1 MKFEKS
7 CGAIVLD
14 ENKVLVVTHQAGHT
28 DFPKGHMEGNEI
40 EEETAIREVKEE
52 TNIDIELLPYRY
64 SIFYSPRLGVKKEVV
79 FFAAKKRG
87 GEISPQLEE
96 VSSVQWIPIEEADTV
111 LTYDS
116 AKELLQKVRN
126 DWKNSC

>member
-52 TNIDIELLPYRY
+52 TNIDIELLPYSTR
-64 SIFYSPRLGVKKEVV
+64 SKKRSRLLCRQ
-79 FFAAKKRG
+79 KKRG
-87 GEISPQLEE
+87 RDFPTTRRSIFCPM
-96 VSSVQWIPIEEADTV
+96 
-111 LTYDS
+111 DS
-116 AKELLQKVRN
+116 YRRG
-126 DWKNSC
+126 